1 VHKQRVHPVRRPRR
15 LAPSPPRRL
24 GPCRL
29 VPVAAVPPRRAD
41 GAAPCRAAS
50 CVCTVPAP
58 CVR

>member
-1 VHKQRVHPVRRPRR
+1 VHKQRVHPVRR
-15 LAPSPPRRL
+15 PRRL

-41 GAAPCRAAS
+41 GASPCRAAS